1 MDTVHFRRTLSRPCC
16 LPPATLQSFSAEYA
30 AAAPWPSLYLAYDGH
45 SVNLKKQT
53 GDLEV
58 FALVFCFVSCLF
70 VFDKK
75 KKVSLC
81 HPGWLHTCRWC
92 FLGLQHGLQVWAA
105 TLTDLGFLWHFFHHC
120 PKCPEKDL
128 RVLPYRKWAMI
139 TSLSHYLVEM
149 TSWS

>member
-75 KKVSLC
+75 KKSHFVTQAGFTLA
-81 HPGWLHTCRWC
+81 GD
-92 FLGLQHGLQVWAA
+92 AA
-105 TLTDLGFLWHFFHHC
+105 WDYSTDY
-120 PKCPEKDL
+120 KCE
-128 RVLPYRKWAMI
+128 LPHSQ
-139 TSLSHYLVEM
+139 T
-149 TSWS
+149 